1 MSKDLRLWHS
11 AMMSNLQS
19 VIWINFLV
27 ADQGAALFEKAAGT
41 RLHRDPLSNKCKFL
55 PLGKWRGKL
64 NQEDIPTPYMRL
76 TDTLDMVGV
85 QLCSTWTNTRRK
97 NGEMLQQ
104 KSVSC
109 QEAGDQASS
118 CLYPYVHTLPT
129 LLH

>member
-1 MSKDLRLWHS
+1 
-11 AMMSNLQS
+11 MSNLQS

-104 KSVSC
+104 KVSILSRSWRS
-109 QEAGDQASS
+109 GKFMPLS
-118 CLYPYVHTLPT
+118 LRPYSANSFALS
-129 LLH
+129 